1 MRFKSVVKVTQ
12 NCRNW
17 RMLSISVAELDSSVA
32 EFALSDVG
40 TFEKDR
46 KNVDAE
52 ETPKDCLYIPAS
64 NIEKGNPDTT
74 LTTVDIDYGK
84 KLGLEDLN
92 SAIESTKHMY
102 VDDPKTGVEKTVD
115 DSVQLSPE
123 KDDD

>member
-46 KNVDAE
+46 KNVVAE
-52 ETPKDCLYIPAS
+52 ETPKIAS
-64 NIEKGNPDTT
+64 IFLLLT
-74 LTTVDIDYGK
+74 LK
-84 KLGLEDLN
+84 KVTL
-92 SAIESTKHMY
+92 MQ
-102 VDDPKTGVEKTVD
+102 P
-115 DSVQLSPE
+115 
-123 KDDD
+123 